1 MTVRL
6 EAAICILCKCNPLP
20 FSRVDE
26 NQKCWELRN
35 SDGTHGRSLW
45 KMEMRSLHRAEKNVN
60 IACYVIQFCGVTGV
74 TTVFREFADFHV
86 FFHLHR

>member
-1 MTVRL
+1 M
-6 EAAICILCKCNPLP
+6 
-20 FSRVDE
+20 E
-26 NQKCWELRN
+26 NGNEVVTQ
-35 SDGTHGRSLW
+35 GR
-45 KMEMRSLHRAEKNVN
+45 KNVN